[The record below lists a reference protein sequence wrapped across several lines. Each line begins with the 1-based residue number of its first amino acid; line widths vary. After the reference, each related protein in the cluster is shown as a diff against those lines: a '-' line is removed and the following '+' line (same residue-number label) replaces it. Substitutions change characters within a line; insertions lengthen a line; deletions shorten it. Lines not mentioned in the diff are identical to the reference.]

1 MEALYT
7 LVGDVQQGQK
17 RGKRL
22 GFPTINTPLSQ
33 QLPEGIYISKITI
46 RGNTYN
52 GLTFIGEAK
61 TFDETSYQA
70 ETYVF
75 NFDQDVYGDSVTVL
89 LLKKIRDNQKFESEE
104 KLIKQMEED
113 KKQALAFFKNR

>member
-1 MEALYT
+1 MESLHT
-7 LVGDVQQGQK
+7 IVGNVQQGQK

-22 GFPTINTPLSQ
+22 GFPTMNVSLNQ
-33 QLPEGIYISKITI
+33 QLPEGIYVSKITI

-61 TFDETSYQA
+61 TFDETRYQA

-104 KLIKQMEED
+104 KLVAQMEID
-113 KKQALAFFKNR
+113 KKQAMEFFKAY